1 MILLDYTVLI
11 RYKRY
16 EDQLVKTKANN
27 RSAQEE
33 FVAEVRPSESGLDP
47 DLIESE
53 NPDPGRLK
61 LSPPKKKKLRNFIV
75 NEPECSLKW
84 FEKT

>member
-1 MILLDYTVLI
+1 LI

-33 FVAEVRPSESGLDP
+33 FVAEVRPSSQCLIGIGSGFNWFIESG
-47 DLIESE
+47 S
-53 NPDPGRLK
+53 RQAK
-61 LSPPKKKKLRNFIV
+61 LSLQKEKWRNFMFG
-75 NEPECSLKW
+75 EAECPLKC
-84 FEKT
+84 FETTWRFLP

>member
-33 FVAEVRPSESGLDP
+33 FVAEVRPSSQSSESGLDP
-47 DLIESE
+47 NLIGSE
-53 NPDPGRLK
+53 NPDPGRPI
-61 LSPPKKKKLRNFIV
+61 LSPQKRK
-75 NEPECSLKW
+75 NEEISYFKNLNAL
-84 FEKT
+84 

>member
-1 MILLDYTVLI
+1 LI

-33 FVAEVRPSESGLDP
+33 FVAEVRPSSQCLIRIGSGFNWFRESG
-47 DLIESE
+47 S
-53 NPDPGRLK
+53 RQAK
-61 LSPPKKKKLRNFIV
+61 VVPPKNKNGEISF
-75 NEPECSLKW
+75 LKNLNVL
-84 FEKT
+84 

>member
-1 MILLDYTVLI
+1 LILYTVLI

-47 DLIESE
+47 EIIGSE
-53 NPDPGRLK
+53 NPDPGRPK
-61 LSPPKKKKLRNFIV
+61 LFPRKEKWRNFII
-75 NEPECSLKW
+75 EDYEERELPLK
-84 FEKT
+84 

>member
-1 MILLDYTVLI
+1 LI

-33 FVAEVRPSESGLDP
+33 FVAEVRTFSQSSDSGLDP
-47 DLIESE
+47 D
-53 NPDPGRLK
+53 
-61 LSPPKKKKLRNFIV
+61 
-75 NEPECSLKW
+75 
-84 FEKT
+84 